1 MGHLNIRSIAS
12 KTEQLE
18 QLLTNSN
25 FDLLCLSETWL
36 TESSPNT
43 AYLVPGYKVFRKD
56 RKFGKGGGKKK
67 SRKGPNE
74 EICFKI
80 FFKSA

>member
-1 MGHLNIRSIAS
+1 MGHLNIRSVAS

-43 AYLVPGYKVFRKD
+43 AYLVPVYSLQ
-56 RKFGKGGGKKK
+56 KG
-67 SRKGPNE
+67 S
-74 EICFKI
+74 KI
-80 FFKSA
+80 WERWWTAYVRERLH